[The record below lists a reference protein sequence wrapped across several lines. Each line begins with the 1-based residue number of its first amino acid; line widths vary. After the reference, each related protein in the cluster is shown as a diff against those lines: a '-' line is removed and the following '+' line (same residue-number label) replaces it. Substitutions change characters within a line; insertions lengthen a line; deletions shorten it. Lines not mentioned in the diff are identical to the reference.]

1 MEEEGKKI
9 SERREEASGVLIIRM
24 PPENC
29 CRQRRGGGRLK
40 KRRMKEGGRDANEI
54 GEVLFLERDRERDAM
69 GVAKMEHKSGNGSG
83 VRAAKTC
90 N

>member
-29 CRQRRGGGRLK
+29 CRQRRRATEETPDGGGRARC
-40 KRRMKEGGRDANEI
+40 KRNRRGFVTRA
-54 GEVLFLERDRERDAM
+54 RERDAM